1 MATDPQVLIKQI
13 RLRRDT
19 LVNWERV
26 NPILAGGELALELPA
41 SPNPG
46 NLFRHKIGD
55 GVTRWL
61 DLPWAG
67 LVGPKGE
74 KGDIGLKGEKGDK
87 GDKGEKGDKGDKG
100 LNGTKGDKG
109 DKGDPGV
116 VEISTKPD
124 NRASLDNVGKLFV
137 PEITTDPL
145 AWYILSKS

>member
-87 GDKGEKGDKGDKG
+87 GDKGEKGDKGD
-100 LNGTKGDKG
+100 
-109 DKGDPGV
+109 PGV
-116 VEISTKPD
+116 VEISSNAN
-124 NRASLDNVGKLFV
+124 NRATLDNVGKLFV

>member
-74 KGDIGLKGEKGDK
+74 KGDIGLKG
-87 GDKGEKGDKGDKG
+87 
-100 LNGTKGDKG
+100 DKG

>member
-1 MATDPQVLIKQI
+1 MATDPQVIIKQI

-87 GDKGEKGDKGDKG
+87 GDKGEKGDKGD
-100 LNGTKGDKG
+100 
-109 DKGDPGV
+109 PGV
-116 VEISTKPD
+116 VEISSNAN
-124 NRASLDNVGKLFV
+124 NRATLDNDGKLFV

>member
-74 KGDIGLKGEKGDK
+74 KGDK
-87 GDKGEKGDKGDKG
+87 GDKGE
-100 LNGTKGDKG
+100 KG

-116 VEISTKPD
+116 VEISSNAN
-124 NRASLDNVGKLFV
+124 NRATLDNDGKLFV

>member
-1 MATDPQVLIKQI
+1 MATTPQVLIKQI

-26 NPILAGGELALELPA
+26 NPILADGELALELPEV
-41 SPNPG
+41 PNPG
-46 NLFRHKIGD
+46 NLYRHKIGD

-67 LVGPKGE
+67 LIGPKGE
-74 KGDIGLKGEKGDK
+74 KGDKGLKGDK
-87 GDKGEKGDKGDKG
+87 GDKGDRGDKGLKGDKGDKG
-100 LNGTKGDKG
+100 VKG

-116 VEISTKPD
+116 VEISSKAD
-124 NRASLDNVGKLFV
+124 NRATLDNVGKLFV